1 MIFANALIYVRVL
14 ADYHYMMIIFP
25 NKMRALCMNI
35 YTKQIA
41 ALFGIP
47 MTLALHIQ
55 DLMQIDFSEC
65 TTQEFIREAR
75 LVYSLID
82 EV

>member
-1 MIFANALIYVRVL
+1 
-14 ADYHYMMIIFP
+14 
-25 NKMRALCMNI
+25 MNI
-35 YTKQIA
+35 YTRQIA

-65 TTQEFIREAR
+65 TPQEFIREAR